1 MNADP
6 FRPLPKPEDYA
17 ADLRVWVAA
26 SGAALPIFHNRGEE
40 VRWWLARH
48 DEEKRNV

>member
-6 FRPLPKPEDYA
+6 FRRLPAPEDYA

-26 SGAALPIFHNRGEE
+26 SGAALP
-40 VRWWLARH
+40 VRLPKPAN
-48 DEEKRNV
+48 EEKRNV

>member
-6 FRPLPKPEDYA
+6 FRPLPAREDYA

-26 SGAALPIFHNRGEE
+26 SGAALPVPFPQPRNHAEE
-40 VRWWLARH
+40 IANARAAA
-48 DEEKRNV
+48 EA